1 MSVYE
6 RLDSLETLGIKFG
19 LENIRRLLDA
29 LGNPERKFPSILIAG
44 TNGKGSVGVMLEAML
59 FRNGFRTGY
68 YLSPHLIDV
77 RERIRVNCEKI
88 SEAAFEACLSNIF
101 EVIDQLSITPTYFE
115 TLTAAGLFH
124 FAQEKVEWGVIEVGL
139 GGRLDATNAIP
150 QKLSILTSVGL
161 DHENLLGKD
170 LESIAREKASISKPD
185 IPMILG
191 ALPALARQSVEEVC
205 ALTSSPVLA
214 VSSSNIL
221 KAKLENGFPV
231 FHYSPWE
238 REIRLNLRGRHQI
251 ENASI
256 ALLAVDQLKEQ
267 GYRID
272 PDFSAQAL
280 GTVRWPGRLEMAP
293 GFSPPFLLDCAHNP
307 MGVRSLIGFMDDMRW
322 SKSIF
327 LFTAMKDKNFGEML
341 RLIGPRTERIILCTV
356 EPLNRC
362 ATRGE
367 LIAAASTAGM
377 EWTFEADPSTALRR
391 AISFSEPSG
400 KPLIAFGSI
409 YFIGHLFRVLGLT
422 T

>member
-6 RLDSLETLGIKFG
+6 RLNSLETLGIKFG

-29 LGNPERKFPSILIAG
+29 LGNPEQNFPSILIAG

-77 RERIRVNCEKI
+77 RERIRVDCEKI
-88 SEAAFEACLSNIF
+88 SESAFESTLSKVF

-115 TLTAAGLFH
+115 TLTAAGLLH
-124 FAQEKVEWGVIEVGL
+124 FAQEKVDWAVVEVGL
-139 GGRLDATNAIP
+139 GGRLDATNVIP
-150 QKLSILTSVGL
+150 QKLSIITSIGL
-161 DHENLLGKD
+161 DHENLLGND
-170 LESIAREKASISKPD
+170 LQSIAKEKASITKPD
-185 IPMILG
+185 TPMIIG
-191 ALPALARQSVEEVC
+191 RLPDPARKTVEEVC
-205 ALTSSPVLA
+205 ALASSPVYA
-214 VSSSNIL
+214 ISSSNIL
-221 KAKLENGFPV
+221 DVKVENGFPA
-231 FHYSPWE
+231 FHYAPW
-238 REIRLNLRGRHQI
+238 RKDIRLGLRGRHQVA
-251 ENASI
+251 NASI
-256 ALLAVDQLKEQ
+256 AMLGLQKLEEH
-267 GYRID
+267 GLPID
-272 PDFSAQAL
+272 PDLSVQAL
-280 GTVRWPGRLEMAP
+280 GGVRWPGRLEMAP
-293 GFSPPFLLDCAHNP
+293 GFTPPLLLDCAHNP
-307 MGVRSLIGFMDDMRW
+307 MGVRSLLEFMEDMHW

-327 LFTAMKDKNFGEML
+327 LFTAMTAKDYREML
-341 RLIGPRTERIILCTV
+341 RLIEPRTERIILSTV

-367 LIAAASTAGM
+367 LIAAASSAGM
-377 EWTFEADPSTALRR
+377 EWTFEADPSVALRR